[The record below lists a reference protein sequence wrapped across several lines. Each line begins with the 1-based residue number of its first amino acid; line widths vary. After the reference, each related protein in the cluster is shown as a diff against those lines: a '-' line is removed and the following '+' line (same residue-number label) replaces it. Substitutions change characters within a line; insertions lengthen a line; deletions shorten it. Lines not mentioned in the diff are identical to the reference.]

1 MFYCAGS
8 LRQLTFRYKIAHIEQ
23 NVIFAR
29 MKKLYIETY
38 GCQMNFADSEV
49 VASILKDLYTLTDD
63 VQEADLI
70 LINTC
75 SIRDKAEQR
84 IHKRLHELEALKKK
98 HRTLQVGLLGCMA
111 ERMKEELLETEPIL
125 NFIAGPDAYRNLP
138 ELIAESAQGE
148 AKFNVLLSEDE
159 TYDNIMPVRYDLNG
173 VSAYVSIMR
182 GCNNF
187 CTYCVV
193 PYTRGRERSRS
204 PQTIMA
210 EVDQLLQDG
219 YKEVT
224 LLGQNVNS
232 YRWEENGEVVT
243 FAKLMEMVALKSSQL
258 RVRFATSH
266 PKDISDELLEV
277 IAKYENICKYI
288 HLPVQSGSDNM
299 LKKMNRVYTRD
310 YYMERVRKIK
320 ELMPDCAIS
329 TDIIAGFCGETL
341 EDHEQ
346 TLSVMREV
354 GYEYAYMFKYSERG
368 GTMSAKRF
376 QDDIPDEEKTR
387 RLEEIIALQGELSL
401 ASNQRD
407 VGKTFRVLVEGV
419 SKRSADQLYGRNS
432 QNKVIIFPKGD
443 HQVGDYID
451 VTVTRCTAATLFAD

>member
-1 MFYCAGS
+1 
-8 LRQLTFRYKIAHIEQ
+8 
-23 NVIFAR
+23 
-29 MKKLYIETY
+29 
-38 GCQMNFADSEV
+38 MNFADSEV
-49 VASILKDLYTLTDD
+49 VAAILKDQYTLTQD

-98 HRTLQVGLLGCMA
+98 HRSLQVGLLGCMA
-111 ERMKEELLETEPIL
+111 ERMKEELFETEPIL
-125 NFIAGPDAYRNLP
+125 NFIAGPDSYRNLP
-138 ELIAESAQGE
+138 KLIENSAAGE
-148 AKFNVLLSEDE
+148 TQFNVILSEEE

-173 VSAYVSIMR
+173 VSAFVSIMR

-204 PQTIMA
+204 PQTILH
-210 EVDQLLQDG
+210 EVEQLLKDG

-232 YRWEENGEVVT
+232 YQWENMT
-243 FAKLMEMVALKSSQL
+243 FAKLMATVAEISPEL

-266 PKDISDELLEV
+266 PKDISDELLEA
-277 IAKYENICKYI
+277 IARYNNICKYI
-288 HLPVQSGSDNM
+288 HLPVQSGSNAV
-299 LKKMNRVYTRD
+299 LKRMNRVYTRE
-310 YYMERVRKIK
+310 YYLERVRKIK
-320 ELMPDCAIS
+320 ELMPECAIS
-329 TDIIAGFCGETL
+329 TDIIAGFCGETE
-341 EDHEQ
+341 EDHQQ
-346 TLSVMREV
+346 TLSIMREV

-401 ASNQRD
+401 ESNKRD
-407 VGKTFRVLVEGV
+407 IGKTFQVLIEGS

-432 QNKVIIFPKGD
+432 QNKVIIFPRGNHKI
-443 HQVGDYID
+443 GDYID
-451 VTVTRCTAATLFAD
+451 VTVKDCTAATLFA

>member
-1 MFYCAGS
+1 
-8 LRQLTFRYKIAHIEQ
+8 
-23 NVIFAR
+23 

-49 VASILKDLYTLTDD
+49 VAAILNDLYNLTENI
-63 VQEADLI
+63 QEADLI

-84 IHKRLHELEALKKK
+84 IHKRLQELEALKKK
-98 HRTLQVGLLGCMA
+98 RRTLQVGLLGCMA
-111 ERMKEELLETEPIL
+111 ERMQEELLKTEPVL
-125 NFIAGPDAYRNLP
+125 NFIAGPDAYRDLP
-138 ELIAESAQGE
+138 HLIEESANGD
-148 AKFNVLLSEDE
+148 AKFNVLLSEEE

-204 PQTIMA
+204 PQTIFM
-210 EVDQLLQDG
+210 EVEQLLKDG

-232 YRWEENGEVVT
+232 YLWEQDGQTMN
-243 FAKLMEMVALKSSQL
+243 FAQLMAAVAEMSPDL

-266 PKDISDELLEV
+266 PKDISDELIET
-277 IAKYENICKYI
+277 IAKYDNICKYI
-288 HLPVQSGSDNM
+288 HLPVQSGSDVM
-299 LKKMNRVYTRD
+299 LKRMNRVYTRE
-310 YYMERVRKIK
+310 YYMGRVRKIK

-346 TLSVMREV
+346 TLSIMREV

-376 QDDIPDEEKTR
+376 KDDIPDEEKTR

-407 VGKTFRVLVEGV
+407 VGKTFRVLIEGT

-432 QNKVIIFPKGD
+432 QNKVIIFPKGN
-443 HQVGDYID
+443 HQIGEYVD
-451 VTVTRCTAATLFAD
+451 VTVTRCSPATLFAD

>member
-1 MFYCAGS
+1 
-8 LRQLTFRYKIAHIEQ
+8 
-23 NVIFAR
+23 
-29 MKKLYIETY
+29 
-38 GCQMNFADSEV
+38 MNFADSEV
-49 VASILKDLYTLTDD
+49 VAAILKDLYTLTNE

-98 HRTLQVGLLGCMA
+98 HRSLQVGLLGCMA
-111 ERMKEELLETEPIL
+111 ERMKEELFETEPIL
-125 NFIAGPDAYRNLP
+125 NFIAGPDAYRDLP
-138 ELIAESAQGE
+138 LLIAESSQGE
-148 AKFNVLLSEDE
+148 TSYNVLLSEEE
-159 TYDNIMPVRYDLNG
+159 TYDNILPVRYDVNG
-173 VSAYVSIMR
+173 VSAFVSIMR

-204 PQTIMA
+204 PKTILM
-210 EVDQLLQDG
+210 EVKQLVEDG

-232 YRWEENGEVVT
+232 YCWEENGETMT
-243 FAKLMEMVALKSSQL
+243 FAKLMAAVAEVSPDL

-266 PKDISDELLEV
+266 PKDISDELIET
-277 IAKYENICKYI
+277 IAQYENICNYI
-288 HLPVQSGSDNM
+288 HLPVQSGSDVM
-299 LKKMNRVYTRD
+299 LKRMNRVYTRE
-310 YYMERVRKIK
+310 YYLNRVRKIK
-320 ELMPDCAIS
+320 ELIPDCAIS

-341 EDHEQ
+341 EDHQQ
-346 TLSVMREV
+346 TLSIMKEV

-376 QDDIPDEEKTR
+376 TDDIPEEEKTR

-419 SKRSADQLYGRNS
+419 SKRSSEQLYGRNS
-432 QNKVIIFPKGD
+432 QNKVVIFPRGE
-443 HQVGDYID
+443 HQIGDYID

>member
-1 MFYCAGS
+1 
-8 LRQLTFRYKIAHIEQ
+8 
-23 NVIFAR
+23 
-29 MKKLYIETY
+29 
-38 GCQMNFADSEV
+38 MNFADSEV
-49 VASILKDLYTLTDD
+49 VAAILKDLYTLTQD

-84 IHKRLHELEALKKK
+84 IHKRLRELEALKKK

-111 ERMKEELLETEPIL
+111 ERMKEELFETEPIL
-125 NFIAGPDAYRNLP
+125 NFIAGPDSYRNLP
-138 ELIAESAQGE
+138 ELIAQSAAGE
-148 AKFNVLLSEDE
+148 TQFNVILSEEE

-173 VSAYVSIMR
+173 VSAFVSIMR

-204 PQTIMA
+204 PQTILH
-210 EVDQLLQDG
+210 EVEQLLNDG

-232 YRWEENGEVVT
+232 YQWEDMT
-243 FAKLMEMVALKSSQL
+243 FAKLMAAVAEVSPDL

-266 PKDISDELLEV
+266 PKDISDELLET
-277 IAKYENICKYI
+277 IARYDNICKYI
-288 HLPVQSGSDNM
+288 HLPVQSGSNEV
-299 LKKMNRVYTRD
+299 LKRMNRVYTRE
-310 YYMERVRKIK
+310 YYLERVHKIK

-329 TDIIAGFCGETL
+329 TDIIAGFCGETE
-341 EDHEQ
+341 EDYQQ
-346 TLSVMREV
+346 TLSIMREV

-376 QDDIPDEEKTR
+376 KDDIPDEVKTR

-401 ASNQRD
+401 ISNKRD
-407 VGKTFRVLVEGV
+407 IGKTFQVLIEGV

-432 QNKVIIFPKGD
+432 QNKVIIFPKENHKIGE
-443 HQVGDYID
+443 YID
-451 VTVTRCTAATLFAD
+451 VTVKDCTAATLFA

>member
-1 MFYCAGS
+1 
-8 LRQLTFRYKIAHIEQ
+8 
-23 NVIFAR
+23 
-29 MKKLYIETY
+29 
-38 GCQMNFADSEV
+38 MNFADSEV
-49 VASILKDLYTLTDD
+49 VAAILKDQYTLTQD

-98 HRTLQVGLLGCMA
+98 HRSLQVGLLGCMA
-111 ERMKEELLETEPIL
+111 ERMKEELFETEPIL
-125 NFIAGPDAYRNLP
+125 NFIAGPDSYRNLP
-138 ELIAESAQGE
+138 QLIENSAAGE
-148 AKFNVLLSEDE
+148 TQFNVILSEEE

-173 VSAYVSIMR
+173 VSAFVSIMR

-204 PQTIMA
+204 PQTILH
-210 EVDQLLQDG
+210 EVEQLLNDG

-232 YRWEENGEVVT
+232 YQWEDMT
-243 FAKLMEMVALKSSQL
+243 FAKLMAAVAEVSPDL

-266 PKDISDELLEV
+266 PKDISDKLLET
-277 IAKYENICKYI
+277 IARYDNICKYI
-288 HLPVQSGSDNM
+288 HLPVQSGSNEV
-299 LKKMNRVYTRD
+299 LKRMNRVYTRE
-310 YYMERVRKIK
+310 YYLERVHKIK

-329 TDIIAGFCGETL
+329 TDIIAGFCGETE
-341 EDHEQ
+341 EDHQQ
-346 TLSVMREV
+346 TLSIMREV

-376 QDDIPDEEKTR
+376 KDDIPDEVKTR

-401 ASNQRD
+401 ISNKRD
-407 VGKTFRVLVEGV
+407 IGKTFQVLIEGV

-432 QNKVIIFPKGD
+432 QNKVIIFPKENHKIGE
-443 HQVGDYID
+443 YID
-451 VTVTRCTAATLFAD
+451 VTVKDCTAATLFA

>member
-1 MFYCAGS
+1 
-8 LRQLTFRYKIAHIEQ
+8 
-23 NVIFAR
+23 

-49 VASILKDLYTLTDD
+49 VAAILKDQYTLTQD

-98 HRTLQVGLLGCMA
+98 HRSLQVGLLGCMA
-111 ERMKEELLETEPIL
+111 ERMKEELFETEPIL
-125 NFIAGPDAYRNLP
+125 NFIAGPDSYRNLP
-138 ELIAESAQGE
+138 QLIENSAAGE
-148 AKFNVLLSEDE
+148 TQFNVILSEEE

-173 VSAYVSIMR
+173 VSAFVSIMR

-204 PQTIMA
+204 PQTILH
-210 EVDQLLQDG
+210 EVEQLLHDG

-232 YRWEENGEVVT
+232 YQWEDMT
-243 FAKLMEMVALKSSQL
+243 FAKLMAAVAEMSPEL

-266 PKDISDELLEV
+266 PKDISDELLET
-277 IAKYENICKYI
+277 IARYDNICKYI
-288 HLPVQSGSDNM
+288 HLPVQSGSNAV
-299 LKKMNRVYTRD
+299 LKRMNRVYTRE
-310 YYMERVRKIK
+310 YYLDRVRKIK
-320 ELMPDCAIS
+320 ELMPECAIS
-329 TDIIAGFCGETL
+329 TDIIAGFCGETE
-341 EDHEQ
+341 EDHQQ
-346 TLSVMREV
+346 TLSIMREV

-401 ASNQRD
+401 ESNKRD
-407 VGKTFRVLVEGV
+407 IGKTFQVLIEGA

-432 QNKVIIFPKGD
+432 QNKVIIFPKGN
-443 HQVGDYID
+443 HKIGDYID
-451 VTVTRCTAATLFAD
+451 VTVKDCTAATLFA

>member
-1 MFYCAGS
+1 MLY
-8 LRQLTFRYKIAHIEQ
+8 LRG
-23 NVIFAR
+23 

-49 VASILKDLYTLTDD
+49 VAAILKDLYNLTENI
-63 VQEADLI
+63 QEADLI

-84 IHKRLHELEALKKK
+84 IHKRLQELEALKKK

-111 ERMKEELLETEPIL
+111 ERMQEELLQTEPVL

-138 ELIAESAQGE
+138 QLIEESANGD
-148 AKFNVLLSEDE
+148 AKFNVLLSEEE

-204 PQTIMA
+204 PQTIFM
-210 EVDQLLQDG
+210 EVEQLLKDG

-232 YRWEENGEVVT
+232 YLWEQDGQTMN
-243 FAKLMEMVALKSSQL
+243 FAQLMAAVAEMSPEL

-266 PKDISDELLEV
+266 PKDISDELLET
-277 IAKYENICKYI
+277 IAKYDNICKYI
-288 HLPVQSGSDNM
+288 HLPVQSGSDVM
-299 LKKMNRVYTRD
+299 LKKMNRVYTRE
-310 YYMERVRKIK
+310 YYLGRVRKIK
-320 ELMPDCAIS
+320 EMIPECAIS

-346 TLSVMREV
+346 TLSIMREV

-376 QDDIPDEEKTR
+376 PDDIPDEEKTR

-407 VGKTFRVLVEGV
+407 VGKSFRVLIEGT

-432 QNKVIIFPKGD
+432 QNKVIIFPKGN
-443 HQVGDYID
+443 HQIGEYVD
-451 VTVTRCTAATLFAD
+451 VTVTRCSPATLFAD

>member
-1 MFYCAGS
+1 
-8 LRQLTFRYKIAHIEQ
+8 
-23 NVIFAR
+23 
-29 MKKLYIETY
+29 
-38 GCQMNFADSEV
+38 MNFADSEV
-49 VASILKDLYTLTDD
+49 VAAILKDQYTLTQD

-98 HRTLQVGLLGCMA
+98 HRSLQVGLLGCMA
-111 ERMKEELLETEPIL
+111 ERMKEELFETEPIL
-125 NFIAGPDAYRNLP
+125 NFIAGPDSYRNLP
-138 ELIAESAQGE
+138 QLIENSAAGE
-148 AKFNVLLSEDE
+148 IQFNVILSEEE

-173 VSAYVSIMR
+173 VSAFVSIMR

-204 PQTIMA
+204 PQTILH
-210 EVDQLLQDG
+210 EVEQLLHDG

-232 YRWEENGEVVT
+232 YQWEDRT
-243 FAKLMEMVALKSSQL
+243 FAKLMAAVAEMSPEL

-266 PKDISDELLEV
+266 PKDISDELLET
-277 IAKYENICKYI
+277 IARYDNICKYI
-288 HLPVQSGSDNM
+288 HLPVQSGSNAV
-299 LKKMNRVYTRD
+299 LKRMNRVYTRE
-310 YYMERVRKIK
+310 YYLERVRKIK
-320 ELMPDCAIS
+320 ELMPECAIS
-329 TDIIAGFCGETL
+329 TDIIAGFCGETE
-341 EDHEQ
+341 EDHQQ
-346 TLSVMREV
+346 TLSIMREV

-401 ASNQRD
+401 ESNKRD
-407 VGKTFRVLVEGV
+407 IGKTFQVLIEGA

-432 QNKVIIFPKGD
+432 QNKVIIFPKGN
-443 HQVGDYID
+443 HKIGDYID
-451 VTVTRCTAATLFAD
+451 VTVKDCTAATLFA

>member
-1 MFYCAGS
+1 
-8 LRQLTFRYKIAHIEQ
+8 
-23 NVIFAR
+23 
-29 MKKLYIETY
+29 
-38 GCQMNFADSEV
+38 MNFADSEV
-49 VASILKDLYTLTDD
+49 VAAILKDLYDLTENI
-63 VQEADLI
+63 QEADLI
-70 LINTC
+70 LLNTC

-84 IHKRLHELEALKKK
+84 IHKRLQELEALKKK

-111 ERMKEELLETEPIL
+111 ERMQEELLQTEPVL
-125 NFIAGPDAYRNLP
+125 NFIAGPDAYRDLP
-138 ELIAESAQGE
+138 HLIEESANGD
-148 AKFNVLLSEDE
+148 AKFNILLSEEE

-204 PQTIMA
+204 PQTIFM
-210 EVDQLLQDG
+210 EVEQLLKDG

-232 YRWEENGEVVT
+232 YLWEQDGQTMN
-243 FAKLMEMVALKSSQL
+243 FAQLMAAVAEMSPDL

-266 PKDISDELLEV
+266 PKDISDELIET
-277 IAKYENICKYI
+277 IAKYDNICKYI
-288 HLPVQSGSDNM
+288 HLPVQSGSDVM
-299 LKKMNRVYTRD
+299 LKRMNRVYTRE
-310 YYMERVRKIK
+310 YYMGRVRKIK

-346 TLSVMREV
+346 TLSIMREV

-376 QDDIPDEEKTR
+376 KDDIPDEEKTR

-407 VGKTFRVLVEGV
+407 VGKTFRVLIEGT

-432 QNKVIIFPKGD
+432 QNKVIIFPKGN
-443 HQVGDYID
+443 HQIGEYVD
-451 VTVTRCTAATLFAD
+451 VTVTRCSPATLFADE

>member
-1 MFYCAGS
+1 
-8 LRQLTFRYKIAHIEQ
+8 
-23 NVIFAR
+23 
-29 MKKLYIETY
+29 
-38 GCQMNFADSEV
+38 MNFADSEV
-49 VASILKDLYTLTDD
+49 VAAILKDLYDLTENI
-63 VQEADLI
+63 QEADLI
-70 LINTC
+70 LLNTC

-84 IHKRLHELEALKKK
+84 IHKRLQELEALKKK

-111 ERMKEELLETEPIL
+111 ERMQEELLQTEPVL
-125 NFIAGPDAYRNLP
+125 NFIAGPDAYRDLP
-138 ELIAESAQGE
+138 HLIEESANGD
-148 AKFNVLLSEDE
+148 AKFNVLLSEEE

-204 PQTIMA
+204 PQTIFM
-210 EVDQLLQDG
+210 EVEQLLKDG

-232 YRWEENGEVVT
+232 YLWEQDGQTMN
-243 FAKLMEMVALKSSQL
+243 FAQLMAAVAEMSPDL

-266 PKDISDELLEV
+266 PKDISDELIET
-277 IAKYENICKYI
+277 IAKYDNICKYI
-288 HLPVQSGSDNM
+288 HLPVQSGSDVM
-299 LKKMNRVYTRD
+299 LKRMNRVYTRE
-310 YYMERVRKIK
+310 YYMGRVRKIK

-346 TLSVMREV
+346 TLSIMREV

-376 QDDIPDEEKTR
+376 KDDIPDEEKTR

-407 VGKTFRVLVEGV
+407 VGKTFRVLIEGT

-432 QNKVIIFPKGD
+432 QNKVIIFPKGN
-443 HQVGDYID
+443 HQIGEYVD
-451 VTVTRCTAATLFAD
+451 VTVTRCSPATLFADE

>member
-1 MFYCAGS
+1 
-8 LRQLTFRYKIAHIEQ
+8 
-23 NVIFAR
+23 
-29 MKKLYIETY
+29 
-38 GCQMNFADSEV
+38 MNFADSEV
-49 VASILKDLYTLTDD
+49 VAAILKDQYTLTQD

-98 HRTLQVGLLGCMA
+98 HRSLQVGLLGCMA
-111 ERMKEELLETEPIL
+111 ERMKEELFETEPIL
-125 NFIAGPDAYRNLP
+125 NFIAGPDSYRNLP
-138 ELIAESAQGE
+138 QLIENSAAGE
-148 AKFNVLLSEDE
+148 TQFNVILSEEE
-159 TYDNIMPVRYDLNG
+159 TYDNIMTVRYDLNG
-173 VSAYVSIMR
+173 VSAFVSIMR

-204 PQTIMA
+204 PQTILH
-210 EVDQLLQDG
+210 EVEQLLKDG

-232 YRWEENGEVVT
+232 YQWENMT
-243 FAKLMEMVALKSSQL
+243 FAKLMATVAEISPEL

-266 PKDISDELLEV
+266 PKDISDELLET
-277 IAKYENICKYI
+277 IARYDNICKYI
-288 HLPVQSGSDNM
+288 HLPVQSGSNAV
-299 LKKMNRVYTRD
+299 LKRMNRVYTRE
-310 YYMERVRKIK
+310 YYLDRVCKIK
-320 ELMPDCAIS
+320 ELMPECAIS
-329 TDIIAGFCGETL
+329 TDIIAGFCGETE
-341 EDHEQ
+341 EDHQQ
-346 TLSVMREV
+346 TLSIMREV

-401 ASNQRD
+401 ESNKRD
-407 VGKTFRVLVEGV
+407 IGKTFQVLIEGS

-432 QNKVIIFPKGD
+432 QNKVIIFPRGNHKI
-443 HQVGDYID
+443 GDYID
-451 VTVTRCTAATLFAD
+451 VTVKDCTAATLFA

>member
-1 MFYCAGS
+1 MY
-8 LRQLTFRYKIAHIEQ
+8 LRG
-23 NVIFAR
+23 

-49 VASILKDLYTLTDD
+49 VAAILNDLYNLTENI
-63 VQEADLI
+63 QEADLI

-84 IHKRLHELEALKKK
+84 IHKRLQELEALKKK

-111 ERMKEELLETEPIL
+111 ERMQEELLQTEPVL
-125 NFIAGPDAYRNLP
+125 NFIAGPDAYRDLP
-138 ELIAESAQGE
+138 HLIEESANGD
-148 AKFNVLLSEDE
+148 AKFNVLLSEEE

-204 PQTIMA
+204 PQTIFM
-210 EVDQLLQDG
+210 EVEQLLKDG

-232 YRWEENGEVVT
+232 YLWEQDGQTMN
-243 FAKLMEMVALKSSQL
+243 FAQLMAAVAEMSPDL

-266 PKDISDELLEV
+266 PKDISDELIET
-277 IAKYENICKYI
+277 IAKYDNICKYI
-288 HLPVQSGSDNM
+288 HLPVQSGSDVM
-299 LKKMNRVYTRD
+299 LKRMNRVYTRE
-310 YYMERVRKIK
+310 YYMGRVRKIK

-346 TLSVMREV
+346 TLSIMREV

-376 QDDIPDEEKTR
+376 KDDIPDEEKTR

-407 VGKTFRVLVEGV
+407 VGKTFRVLIEGT

-432 QNKVIIFPKGD
+432 QNKVIIFPKGN
-443 HQVGDYID
+443 HQIGEYVD
-451 VTVTRCTAATLFAD
+451 VTVTRCSPATLFAD

>member
-1 MFYCAGS
+1 
-8 LRQLTFRYKIAHIEQ
+8 
-23 NVIFAR
+23 
-29 MKKLYIETY
+29 
-38 GCQMNFADSEV
+38 MNFADSEV
-49 VASILKDLYTLTDD
+49 VAAILKDQYTLTQD

-98 HRTLQVGLLGCMA
+98 HHSLQVGLLGCMA
-111 ERMKEELLETEPIL
+111 ERMKEELFETEPIL
-125 NFIAGPDAYRNLP
+125 NFIAGPDSYRNLP
-138 ELIAESAQGE
+138 QLIENSAAGE
-148 AKFNVLLSEDE
+148 TQFNVILSEEE

-173 VSAYVSIMR
+173 VSAFVSIMR

-204 PQTIMA
+204 PQTILH
-210 EVDQLLQDG
+210 EVEQLLHDG

-232 YRWEENGEVVT
+232 YQWEDMT
-243 FAKLMEMVALKSSQL
+243 FAKLMATVAEISPEL

-266 PKDISDELLEV
+266 PKDISDELLET
-277 IAKYENICKYI
+277 IARYNNICKYI
-288 HLPVQSGSDNM
+288 HLPVQSGSNAV
-299 LKKMNRVYTRD
+299 LKRMNRVYTRE
-310 YYMERVRKIK
+310 YYLDRVRKIK
-320 ELMPDCAIS
+320 ELMPECAIS
-329 TDIIAGFCGETL
+329 TDIIAGFCGETE
-341 EDHEQ
+341 EDHQQ
-346 TLSVMREV
+346 TLSIMREV

-401 ASNQRD
+401 ESNKHD
-407 VGKTFRVLVEGV
+407 IGKTFQVLIEGA

-432 QNKVIIFPKGD
+432 QNKVIIFPKGN
-443 HQVGDYID
+443 HKIGDYID
-451 VTVTRCTAATLFAD
+451 VTVKDCTAATLFA